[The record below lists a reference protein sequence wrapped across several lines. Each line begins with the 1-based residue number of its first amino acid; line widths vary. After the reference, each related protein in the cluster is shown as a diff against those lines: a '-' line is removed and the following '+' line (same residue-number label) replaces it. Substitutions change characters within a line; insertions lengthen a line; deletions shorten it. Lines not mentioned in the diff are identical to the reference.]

1 MVEGRPLLVG
11 LTGGIGAGKSAA
23 LAMFAELGAV
33 TIDSDE
39 VARLV
44 TARGTAGFA
53 AVLKEFG
60 PEYLDPTGEIDRRRL
75 AGLVFSDPAA
85 RRRLEAIV
93 HPLVRADIR
102 RQIAALPP
110 SAIVVNAVPLLVE
123 AGLVHDYDRI
133 VVVESPPHLRLQRLE
148 ARGLSR
154 AEALARMAAQADDAA
169 RRAVAWRVVVND
181 GSLDT
186 LRQRVRSVWLE
197 LRNQAQG
204 GGAET
209 PDFSA

>member
-39 VARLV
+39 VARQV
-44 TARGTAGFA
+44 TARGTTGFA

-85 RRRLEAIV
+85 RHRLEAIV

-133 VVVESPPHLRLQRLE
+133 VVVESPLDLRLQRLE